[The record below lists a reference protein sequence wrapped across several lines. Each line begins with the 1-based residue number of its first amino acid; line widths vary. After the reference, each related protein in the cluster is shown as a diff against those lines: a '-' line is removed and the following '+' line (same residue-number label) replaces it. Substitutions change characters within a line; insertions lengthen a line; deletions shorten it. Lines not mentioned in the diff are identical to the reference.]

1 MSEQRKSP
9 RSATIVS
16 GALIDEKKKSK
27 CLRKEISKALDSE
40 VKTEYQDK
48 ILRENSRLVKIIERQ
63 KRGQKKQI
71 ERLNE
76 VRDSADVLDKK
87 CAQLT
92 RMIEQSSH
100 CVVYTGAGI
109 STAANIPDYRGTG
122 GVWTAISKGNKI
134 KECNLVTATPTTAHM
149 ALATLVKAG
158 VVKYVLS
165 QNCDGLH
172 LRSGITEG
180 NLSEIHGNMYLENCA
195 EGHKIYRLFDVTEKT
210 NLRKHKTGR
219 ICPICQS
226 ELYDSIVHFGEL
238 NHFNEPYRW
247 ENAESHV
254 GKADLI
260 ITLGTSLKVLKGYKH
275 LWPKEAKL
283 VIVNLQWT
291 PKDKQADLIINGE
304 CDFVLD
310 HLATHFGVQPVPEFK
325 YAADPLLDLATCLSD
340 TDLPPKT
347 PMIDSVLRVPS
358 GFTVEKRLHKTNQAE
373 HYTPG
378 WFGKGLKK

>member
-1 MSEQRKSP
+1 M
-9 RSATIVS
+9 
-16 GALIDEKKKSK
+16 
-27 CLRKEISKALDSE
+27 
-40 VKTEYQDK
+40 
-48 ILRENSRLVKIIERQ
+48 
-63 KRGQKKQI
+63 
-71 ERLNE
+71 
-76 VRDSADVLDKK
+76 
-87 CAQLT
+87 
-92 RMIEQSSH
+92 
-100 CVVYTGAGI
+100 
-109 STAANIPDYRGTG
+109 
-122 GVWTAISKGNKI
+122 
-134 KECNLVTATPTTAHM
+134 
-149 ALATLVKAG
+149 
-158 VVKYVLS
+158 
-165 QNCDGLH
+165 
-172 LRSGITEG
+172 
-180 NLSEIHGNMYLENCA
+180 
-195 EGHKIYRLFDVTEKT
+195 
-210 NLRKHKTGR
+210 
-219 ICPICQS
+219 
-226 ELYDSIVHFGEL
+226 

-358 GFTVEKRLHKTNQAE
+358 GFTGTRCKAFIMSFNFL
-373 HYTPG
+373 
-378 WFGKGLKK
+378 FFLGKC